1 MGLRQARLRNE
12 YAAWYPLIPVNVWV
26 PARSV
31 ARTVAHQLVGDR
43 EDHCWTLAPRWAV
56 GPRILDNRHFT
67 FRGGEQRT
75 SDTRIRPQ
83 DVLAPPVRKRA

>member
-26 PARSV
+26 PAKSV

-43 EDHCWTLAPRWAV
+43 EAHCWILAPRWAV
-56 GPRILDNRHFT
+56 GPRILDNRHFI

-75 SDTRIRPQ
+75 SDTRIGPE
-83 DVLAPPVRKRA
+83 DVLAPPARRRA